1 MTVENNQGEEFVE
14 LMSQRRSHPRV
25 EEPAPSDDLMQ
36 DIFAASLRAPDHMHL
51 RPWRFLVIRGD
62 DRQYLADLF
71 VKDCQEKNCNAD
83 SATLEG
89 AKKKAYRAPLIV
101 VGITSYKSHDKVPEI
116 EQALAT
122 GGVLNNIGMAIYA
135 HGFGSVWRT
144 GGYASSSVVREG
156 LGVSSTEEIVGYL
169 YIGTPTNADRP
180 IKPIEA
186 SDFFM
191 AWPEKYKSNE
201 PLDRVERDY

>member
-71 VKDCQEKNCNAD
+71 VKDCQEKNCDAD
-83 SATLEG
+83 PATLEG
-89 AKKKAYRAPLIV
+89 AKKKA
-101 VGITSYKSHDKVPEI
+101 
-116 EQALAT
+116 
-122 GGVLNNIGMAIYA
+122 
-135 HGFGSVWRT
+135 
-144 GGYASSSVVREG
+144 
-156 LGVSSTEEIVGYL
+156 
-169 YIGTPTNADRP
+169 
-180 IKPIEA
+180 
-186 SDFFM
+186 
-191 AWPEKYKSNE
+191 
-201 PLDRVERDY
+201 

>member
-1 MTVENNQGEEFVE
+1 MTTENRQGDEFVE
-14 LMSQRRSHPRV
+14 LMRQRRSHPRV
-25 EEPAPSDDLMQ
+25 EEPAPTDDLMQ
-36 DIFAASLRAPDHMHL
+36 VIFAASLRAPDHMHL

-62 DRQYLADLF
+62 DRQYLGDLF
-71 VKDCQEKNCNAD
+71 VQDCQERNGNAD
-83 SATLEG
+83 PTTLEDV
-89 AKKKAYRAPLIV
+89 KKKAYRAPLIV

-144 GGYASSSVVREG
+144 GGYASSSIVKEG

-169 YIGTPTNADRP
+169 YIGTPTNANRP
-180 IKPIEA
+180 LKPIET
-186 SDFFM
+186 SDFIM
-191 AWPEKYKSNE
+191 AWPNKK
-201 PLDRVERDY
+201 

>member
-1 MTVENNQGEEFVE
+1 VETTVNIWLICLSKTVK
-14 LMSQRRSHPRV
+14 RRIV
-25 EEPAPSDDLMQ
+25 MQ
-36 DIFAASLRAPDHMHL
+36 IL
-51 RPWRFLVIRGD
+51 
-62 DRQYLADLF
+62 
-71 VKDCQEKNCNAD
+71 
-83 SATLEG
+83 ATLEG

-156 LGVSSTEEIVGYL
+156 LGVASTEEIVGYL
-169 YIGTPTNADRP
+169 YIGTPANAR
-180 IKPIEA
+180 
-186 SDFFM
+186 
-191 AWPEKYKSNE
+191 
-201 PLDRVERDY
+201 

>member
-71 VKDCQEKNCNAD
+71 VKDCQERNRDAD
-83 SATLEG
+83 PATL
-89 AKKKAYRAPLIV
+89 
-101 VGITSYKSHDKVPEI
+101 YKSHDKVPEI

-122 GGVLNNIGMAIYA
+122 GGVLNNIGMAIFA

-144 GGYASSSVVREG
+144 GGYASSSVVKQG
-156 LGVSSTEEIVGYL
+156 LGVASTEEIVGYL
-169 YIGTPTNADRP
+169 YIGTPANANRP
-180 IKPIEA
+180 LKPIET
-186 SDFFM
+186 SDFIM
-191 AWPEKYKSNE
+191 AWPNKI
-201 PLDRVERDY
+201 

>member
-1 MTVENNQGEEFVE
+1 MTTENRQGDEFVE

-25 EEPAPSDDLMQ
+25 EEPAPTDALMQ
-36 DIFAASLRAPDHMHL
+36 VIFAASLRAPDHMHL

-71 VKDCQEKNCNAD
+71 VKDCQERNGNAD
-83 SATLEG
+83 PTTLEDV
-89 AKKKAYRAPLIV
+89 KKKAYRAPLIV

-144 GGYASSSVVREG
+144 GGYASSSIVKEG

-169 YIGTPTNADRP
+169 YIGTPTNANRP
-180 IKPIEA
+180 LKPIET
-186 SDFFM
+186 SDFIM
-191 AWPEKYKSNE
+191 AWPNKK
-201 PLDRVERDY
+201 